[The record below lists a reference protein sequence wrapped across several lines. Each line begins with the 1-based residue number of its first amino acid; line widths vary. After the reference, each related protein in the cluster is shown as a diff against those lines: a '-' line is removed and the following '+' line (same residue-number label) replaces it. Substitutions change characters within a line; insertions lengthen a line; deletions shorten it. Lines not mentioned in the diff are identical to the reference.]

1 MDEILQSTLVQIT
14 SDDLINEIKKRKM
27 KTKILALPIALL
39 ISQLMMAQF
48 HLGVKAGANITKV
61 DGKSF
66 KEEFEYGYNLGGFA
80 EIGLGKKFSFQPEV
94 LFNQYTSSLDSN
106 YKSIYENVIASDQ
119 GKVKLKYLTIPLL
132 LDYKF
137 LGPIHLQA
145 GPQFGILMSQDKNF
159 LENGKDA
166 FKTGDFSMVA
176 GVQVKL
182 AQLRITGRYLIGLNN
197 INDIDNQDKWKNQVV
212 QLSVGIAL

>member
-1 MDEILQSTLVQIT
+1 
-14 SDDLINEIKKRKM
+14 M